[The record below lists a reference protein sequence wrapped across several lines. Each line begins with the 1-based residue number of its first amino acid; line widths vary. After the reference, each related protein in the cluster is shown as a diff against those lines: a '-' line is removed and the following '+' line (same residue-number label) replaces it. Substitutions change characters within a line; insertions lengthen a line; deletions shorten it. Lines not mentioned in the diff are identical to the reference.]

1 MRTKTLSEHTGVY
14 KYEVDFTYVVVRFVE
29 YEKSLHSNVDL
40 NGMLQGATV
49 HGEVHIHINTS
60 K

>member
-1 MRTKTLSEHTGVY
+1 MY

-40 NGMLQGATV
+40 SGMLQGATV